1 MLTKES
7 LAKCL
12 HEKQVELK
20 EKQEALFR
28 SDWARSEVIGEIN
41 RLSGAI
47 DTLRWILEEQD
58 EKA

>member
-7 LAKCL
+7 LAKSL
-12 HEKQVELK
+12 AEKEAELK
-20 EKQEALFR
+20 ERQEALFR
-28 SDWARSEVIGEIN
+28 SDWARGEVIGEIN

-47 DTLRWILEEQD
+47 DTLRWMLEEQD

>member
-1 MLTKES
+1 

-12 HEKQVELK
+12 HEKQAELK